1 VQQILLGMV
10 GQRLRH
16 LIGAAVR
23 PIDDIEPQKGTG
35 FALER
40 SRHGGGLGGIAVDVK
55 CRRIIAV
62 AR

>member
-1 VQQILLGMV
+1 MV

-16 LIGAAVR
+16 LIGTTVR